1 MPTETSHETSDQASH
16 EERQTP
22 LFELHQELGAKMVG
36 FAGYQMPVQYLMGV
50 KAEHLHTRSAAGL
63 FDVSHMGQFI
73 VSGKDAGAVLEALLP
88 IDVAALTPGQ
98 QQYSQFTNEQGGVL
112 DDLIVCRWLDGQFFL
127 VVNAAC
133 KEQDLAWIEKH
144 LTTDSSIEVLA
155 DQALIALQ
163 GPKAVDVLSE
173 FAPAAA
179 QLTFM
184 HGQQMDV
191 CGVSCFVTRSGYTGE
206 DGFEISAPANHVE
219 TISRQLLAHEQV
231 APIGLGARD
240 SLRLEAGLCLY
251 GHELDTDTT
260 PIEAGLLWSI
270 AKSRRVDGDK
280 AGGFPGAATV
290 LKQISEGAA
299 RKRVGLEI
307 IGRAPVRDGAVLMTE
322 DGEPCGT
329 VCSGGFGPSVGG
341 PIAMAYVATEFAK
354 PDTVLHTELRG
365 RSVELRVCK
374 LPFVAHNYKR

>member
-1 MPTETSHETSDQASH
+1 
-16 EERQTP
+16 
-22 LFELHQELGAKMVG
+22 
-36 FAGYQMPVQYLMGV
+36 MGV

-63 FDVSHMGQFI
+63 FDVSHMGQFV
-73 VSGKDAGAVLEALLP
+73 VSGKDAGTVLEALLP
-88 IDVAALTPGQ
+88 IDVASLKPGQ

-112 DDLIVCRWLDGQFFL
+112 DDLIVCRWPEEQFFL

-144 LTTDSSIEVLA
+144 LTAESSVEVLA
-155 DQALIALQ
+155 EQALIALQ
-163 GPKAVDVLSE
+163 GPKAVDALSE
-173 FAPAAA
+173 LAPAAA
-179 QLTFM
+179 QLSFM
-184 HGQQMDV
+184 HGQQMNV

-206 DGFEISAPANHVE
+206 DGFEISVPANNVE
-219 TISRQLLAHEQV
+219 TIGRQLLAHKQV

-260 PIEAGLLWSI
+260 PIEAALLWSI
-270 AKSRRVDGDK
+270 AKSRRAGGDK
-280 AGGFPGAATV
+280 AGGFPGAATI
-290 LKQISEGAA
+290 LKQINEGAA
-299 RKRVGLEI
+299 RKRVGLEV
-307 IGRAPVRDGAVLMTE
+307 IGRAPVRDGAIVLNA

-329 VCSGGFGPSVGG
+329 VCSGGFGPSFGG
-341 PIAMAYVATEFAK
+341 PIAIAYVATEFAK

-365 RSVELRVCK
+365 RNVELRVRK